1 MSGLERIVIHL
12 VYFQLGLLI
21 IEKVTR
27 YFFILFNNIMLQF
40 FIQMRNRVNAR
51 DLFLVTVLEFTILT
65 KYNTV
70 TQNGFTAGA
79 IFLWNYNFLKNCHFS
94 LSLNKFFLIK
104 LGGLGGDMDLFVQK
118 FWGSICVCFMHN
130 TVTVDRILSFRSSMF

>member
-51 DLFLVTVLEFTILT
+51 DLFLVTVLKFTMLI
-65 KYNTV
+65 KYDTV

-79 IFLWNYNFLKNCHFS
+79 IFS
-94 LSLNKFFLIK
+94 
-104 LGGLGGDMDLFVQK
+104 
-118 FWGSICVCFMHN
+118 
-130 TVTVDRILSFRSSMF
+130 

>member
-79 IFLWNYNFLKNCHFS
+79 IFS
-94 LSLNKFFLIK
+94 
-104 LGGLGGDMDLFVQK
+104 
-118 FWGSICVCFMHN
+118 
-130 TVTVDRILSFRSSMF
+130 